1 MFSILYVREA
11 EWDLRAFRSFE
22 QRRIL
27 DEVDRHLAA
36 NPTRGSRRKKMLRGI
51 EPPWHAC
58 EPVWQLRIGD
68 FRVFYDVNEE
78 RREVTVRAVRR
89 KGGQTTKEI
98 P

>member
-11 EWDLRAFRSFE
+11 ERDLRAFRSFE

-36 NPTRGSRRKKMLRGI
+36 KPTRGNRRKKMLRGI

-58 EPVWQLRIGD
+58 QHEPANRQLR
-68 FRVFYDVNEE
+68 
-78 RREVTVRAVRR
+78 
-89 KGGQTTKEI
+89 QQ
-98 P
+98 